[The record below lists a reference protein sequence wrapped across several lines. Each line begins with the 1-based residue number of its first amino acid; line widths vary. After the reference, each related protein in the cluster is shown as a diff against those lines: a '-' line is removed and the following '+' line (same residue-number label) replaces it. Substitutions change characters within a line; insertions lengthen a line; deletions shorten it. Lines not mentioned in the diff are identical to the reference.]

1 MSFIDRVLN
10 GLTTSIAVIIVHMPL
25 YAAIVVLAH
34 YTNYYYEIIIGYCL
48 CAILFEIKLKSEE

>member
-1 MSFIDRVLN
+1 MSFIDSVLD
-10 GLTTSIAVIIVHMPL
+10 GVTTCIAVIIVHMPV

-48 CAILFEIKLKSEE
+48 CVILVKINLKSEE